1 MHMKNVT
8 LEAFAG
14 FFAFLVIATLALF
27 IPAWTI
33 TYWQAWLF
41 LVVFFT
47 PCLVITI
54 YLMRKDPKLLERRI
68 TVGPADEKET
78 SQKIIQFFAQFSFLL
93 ILIVPALDH
102 RYGWSVVSP
111 YVNAIGDVLIV
122 AGFYIVFLVFK
133 ENTYAS
139 ALIEVD
145 TDQKVIATGP
155 YAWVRHPMYIGAFI
169 LLLGMPLALGSWW
182 GILAV
187 VPITAA
193 IVYRLLDEE
202 RFLAKNLPGYLEYEQ
217 KVRYRLV
224 PFVW

>member
-1 MHMKNVT
+1 MQTKI
-8 LEAFAG
+8 G
-14 FFAFLVIATLALF
+14 
-27 IPAWTI
+27 WGRRTI
-33 TYWQAWLF
+33 IE
-41 LVVFFT
+41 VPIEFT
-47 PCLVITI
+47 
-54 YLMRKDPKLLERRI
+54 
-68 TVGPADEKET
+68 
-78 SQKIIQFFAQFSFLL
+78 QFSFLL

>member
-1 MHMKNVT
+1 MGAAYLVAQGV
-8 LEAFAG
+8 LEPLRSSTHESVEG
-14 FFAFLVIATLALF
+14 LVPENSARDASN
-27 IPAWTI
+27 
-33 TYWQAWLF
+33 Q
-41 LVVFFT
+41 
-47 PCLVITI
+47 
-54 YLMRKDPKLLERRI
+54 
-68 TVGPADEKET
+68 T

-93 ILIVPALDH
+93 ILLIVPALDH

>member
-8 LEAFAG
+8 LKAFAG
-14 FFAFLVIATLALF
+14 FFAFLVVAALALF

-33 TYWQAWLF
+33 AYRQAWLF

-47 PCLVITI
+47 PCLVITV
-54 YLMRKDPKLLERRI
+54 YLMKKDPKLLERRI
-68 TVGPADEKET
+68 TVGPTDEKET

-93 ILIVPALDH
+93 ILIVPAFDH
-102 RYGWSVVSP
+102 RFGWSVVPP

-139 ALIEVD
+139 ALIEVN

-202 RFLAKNLPGYLEYEQ
+202 RFLEKNLPGYLEYEQ